1 MWGLTFFAIAYTV
14 KHASEPGMIAVVL
27 IGICFVAVMISGIA
41 DTRAARRGESA
52 GEHRGMD
59 AGTNGRGRDPDECQ
73 DIE

>member
-14 KHASEPGMIAVVL
+14 KHASETGMIAVVL

-41 DTRAARRGESA
+41 DTRAARKGGAVGEQ
-52 GEHRGMD
+52 R
-59 AGTNGRGRDPDECQ
+59 GTNGRNRDPDECR